1 MIDLDTTTK
10 KYLRVDEMMELF
22 DVSRRTV
29 YYWATAGKIPHIN
42 LGGGGIRFSV
52 TIVRALVK
60 IRADYDVTTPRTR
73 QKSTSVQSVTH

>member
-10 KYLRVDEMMELF
+10 KYLRVDEMMEIF
-22 DVSRRTV
+22 DVSRRTI
-29 YYWATAGKIPHIN
+29 YYWATTKKVPYIN

-60 IRADYDVTTPRTR
+60 IRDEYHNLPHTH
-73 QKSTSVQSVTH
+73 QKSSSVQSVTH